1 MRMFLRAVEL
11 AVLGP
16 LAVPVWIMRGAH
28 KKSNSDLEQ
37 I

>member
-1 MRMFLRAVEL
+1 MKIFLRAVEL

-16 LAVPVWIMRGAH
+16 LAMPAWIMRGAY
-28 KKSNSDLEQ
+28 KKRNSDLEQ

>member
-1 MRMFLRAVEL
+1 MRMFLRAVEI

-16 LAVPVWIMRGAH
+16 LVVPVWIMRGAY
-28 KKSNSDLEQ
+28 KIRNSDLEQ